1 MATFKQ
7 EKVNAKMDE
16 VDLVKEVGE
25 DLIMRFDSHE
35 DVKGVLGLTQIFVK
49 SEAEEGREGSGLEDG
64 GRRDAT
70 EKGSR
75 NGRIANPNSSP
86 RIAGPDSMG
95 ANGLR
100 QVSKREV
107 STPKGKRPAV
117 LSRVASEVSSPKG
130 AGRAGQ

>member
-16 VDLVKEVGE
+16 VDLVQEVGE
-25 DLIMRFDSHE
+25 DHIMRFDSHE
-35 DVKGVLGLTQIFVK
+35 DVKGALGLTQIFVK
-49 SEAEEGREGSGLEDG
+49 GEAKESRKGSGLEDG

-70 EKGSR
+70 KEGSGNR
-75 NGRIANPNSSP
+75 RFADPNSGP
-86 RIAGPDSMG
+86 RVAGPDGMG

-107 STPKGKRPAV
+107 SVPKVKRPAV
-117 LSRVASEVSSPKG
+117 LSRVASEVRTPKG
-130 AGRAGQ
+130 AGKAGQ